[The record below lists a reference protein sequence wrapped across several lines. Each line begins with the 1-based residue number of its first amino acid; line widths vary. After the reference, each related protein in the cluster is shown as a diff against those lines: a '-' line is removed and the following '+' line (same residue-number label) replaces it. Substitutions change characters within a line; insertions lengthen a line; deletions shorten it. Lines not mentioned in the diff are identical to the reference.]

1 MFYSQIYNTLI
12 DSRFHA
18 LLSLEKKDKK
28 NSFLLLKADGKK
40 MYKYT
45 MT

>member
-28 NSFLLLKADGKK
+28 KLFFITKSRRKENV
-40 MYKYT
+40 
-45 MT
+45 